1 MLTEMTLT
9 EPVLIEYIKKMV
21 NEHVAPED
29 RKAFVE
35 SLNARLDGKSF
46 LSDIDIEQKYADLLA
61 TLIHDIEYADET
73 DGINIHLITA
83 GTGRK
88 FLLP

>member
-1 MLTEMTLT
+1 MRLT
-9 EPVLIEYIKKMV
+9 EPLLFEYIKRIV

-35 SLNARLDGKSF
+35 SLNARLDGKIF
-46 LSDIDIEQKYADLLA
+46 LSDIDIEQKYGDTLY

-73 DGINIHLITA
+73 EGINKHLITA
-83 GTGRK
+83 GIGRE

>member
-1 MLTEMTLT
+1 MRLT
-9 EPVLIEYIKKMV
+9 EPVLIEYIKRMV

-35 SLNARLDGKSF
+35 SLNARLEGKVF
-46 LSDIDIEQKYADLLA
+46 LSDIDIEKKYADLLA
-61 TLIHDIEYADET
+61 TLIHDVEYADET
-73 DGINIHLITA
+73 EGVNIHLITA
-83 GTGRK
+83 GVGHA

>member
-1 MLTEMTLT
+1 MTIT
-9 EPVLIEYIKKMV
+9 EPDLIEYLKKMV

-35 SLNARLDGKSF
+35 SLNARLDGKIF

-61 TLIHDIEYADET
+61 TLIHDVEYADET
-73 DGINIHLITA
+73 EGINIHLITA
-83 GTGRK
+83 GIGHEY
-88 FLLP
+88 LLP

>member
-1 MLTEMTLT
+1 MRLT

-35 SLNARLDGKSF
+35 SLNAQLDGKIF
-46 LSDIDIEQKYADLLA
+46 LSDIDIETKYADLLA
-61 TLIHDIEYADET
+61 TLIHDVEYADKTE
-73 DGINIHLITA
+73 GVNIHLITA
-83 GTGRK
+83 GVGHA

>member
-1 MLTEMTLT
+1 MRLT

-21 NEHVAPED
+21 NERLAPED

-35 SLNARLDGKSF
+35 SLNARLDGKIF
-46 LSDIDIEQKYADLLA
+46 LSDIDIEQKYGDTLY

-73 DGINIHLITA
+73 EGINIHLITA
-83 GTGRK
+83 GIGRE

>member
-1 MLTEMTLT
+1 MRLT
-9 EPVLIEYIKKMV
+9 EPVLIEYIKRMV

-35 SLNARLDGKSF
+35 SLNARLEGKVF
-46 LSDIDIEQKYADLLA
+46 LSDIDIEKKYADLLA
-61 TLIHDIEYADET
+61 TLIHDVEYADET
-73 DGINIHLITA
+73 EGVNIHLITEGVGHA
-83 GTGRK
+83 

>member
-1 MLTEMTLT
+1 MRLT

-35 SLNARLDGKSF
+35 SLNARLEGKVF
-46 LSDIDIEQKYADLLA
+46 LSDIDIEKKYADLLA
-61 TLIHDIEYADET
+61 TLIHDVEYAYET
-73 DGINIHLITA
+73 EGINPHLIAA
-83 GTGRK
+83 GVGHAYLNR
-88 FLLP
+88 

>member
-1 MLTEMTLT
+1 MRLT

-21 NEHVAPED
+21 NERVAPED

-35 SLNARLDGKSF
+35 SLNARLEGKVF
-46 LSDIDIEQKYADLLA
+46 LSDIDIEKKYADLLDI
-61 TLIHDIEYADET
+61 LIHDVSYADEIE
-73 DGINIHLITA
+73 GINIHLITA
-83 GTGRK
+83 GIGRE

>member
-1 MLTEMTLT
+1 MRLT
-9 EPVLIEYIKKMV
+9 EPVLIEYVKKMV
-21 NEHVAPED
+21 NERIAPED

-35 SLNARLDGKSF
+35 SLNARLDGKIF
-46 LSDIDIEQKYADLLA
+46 LSDIDIEQKYGDTLY

-73 DGINIHLITA
+73 EGVNTHLIVA
-83 GTGRK
+83 GIGHE